1 MARCPSTT
9 LTISAGNTNGGRA
22 RLWLT
27 ASPRSPGRPHA
38 TQLPDLTPAMPAMT
52 TPPPPDSRH
61 DQAAR
66 RLMVASTSST
76 LSAVVDMLMLGISLE
91 DISVPPAAA
100 EYARRFAQHD
110 LSLEALL
117 RAYRLGEHTFLQ
129 WVIQDLSQRAMP
141 ADDALAVTGRIALLV
156 NGYIDRVIEGL
167 TDIYQTERQRWEER
181 SDATRT
187 AQVRAVLAT
196 DGLTTSMAEQ
206 MLGLALRG
214 WHIAAV
220 AWVSASDE
228 AVHLHAVGRLLA
240 EASGRTPVL
249 VHADA
254 STIWA
259 WMSFPDR
266 PSLNVDPLAARL
278 AEYGSLRIALGEP
291 GAEVAGFRTS
301 HEEALRARQVAEIG
315 AQGAQRLYPR
325 AGGPG
330 RPAHR
335 PSRRRAR
342 LGPTNP
348 RPAGTRRSVSRP
360 APGDSAGVAG
370 GERQLPRSRRA
381 DARAQEHRS
390 LPRPQGRGA
399 PGAAC
404 HGRTTRHRSCV
415 ARLRPTRGNDR
426 GCGTSDHSTT
436 ASSNKLG
443 AQLTGTRARRRLL
456 ATRACR

>member
-1 MARCPSTT
+1 VADRIATLAGEVARR
-9 LTISAGNTNGGRA
+9 IAA
-22 RLWLT
+22 
-27 ASPRSPGRPHA
+27 
-38 TQLPDLTPAMPAMT
+38 QLPDLTPAMTAMFINII
-52 TPPPPDSRH
+52 PEFRH
-61 DQAAR
+61 DQAVQ
-66 RLMVASTSST
+66 RLMVASTSSN

-129 WVIQDLSQRAMP
+129 WVIQDLSQRSMP
-141 ADDALAVTGRIALLV
+141 ADDALAVTSRIALLV

-167 TDIYQTERQRWEER
+167 TKIYQTERQRWEER

-196 DGLTTSMAEQ
+196 EGLTTSMAEQ

-228 AVHLHAVGRLLA
+228 AAHLHAVGRLLA
-240 EASGRTPVL
+240 EASGRTPVI

-278 AEYGSLRIALGEP
+278 AEHGALHIALGEP
-291 GAEVAGFRTS
+291 GTKVAGFRTS
-301 HEEALRARQVAEIG
+301 QEEALRARQVAQIG
-315 AQGAQRLYPR
+315 AQPAQQLYPHAQVAL
-325 AGGPG
+325 AGLLID
-330 RPAHR
+330 
-335 PSRRRAR
+335 RRDAVRVWVQR
-342 LGPTNP
+342 TLGP
-348 RPAGTRRSVSRP
+348 
-360 APGDSAGVAG
+360 
-370 GERQLPRSRRA
+370 L
-381 DARAQEHRS
+381 ARDDQS
-390 LPRPQGRGA
+390 
-399 PGAAC
+399 
-404 HGRTTRHRSCV
+404 V
-415 ARLRPTRGNDR
+415 ARLRETLRVLLEANGSYLEAAARMHVHKNTVLYR
-426 GCGTSDHSTT
+426 VRK
-436 ASSNKLG
+436 AEELLG
-443 AQLTGTRARRRLL
+443 RPVTDGRLAIEVALL
-456 ATRACR
+456 ACDQLAATTKAAVPQTTQPLRRATS